1 MQQKFVFW
9 PELYFTSKHKDRLHL
24 ATLLVRVNALQLQR
38 TVFLTQPQSTSTT
51 ELQHQLSTI
60 RHKFT
65 NSLWRSFA
73 LIALIAVPL
82 SVLRSFN
89 TGWLAVYTVHV
100 VVGTLLVSGALI
112 CHKMPLRL
120 KGGLLILVFWLVGLP
135 GALTFGFASPGI
147 WWLVLSCLVAHVLYQ
162 ARVALLL
169 ALATFLSMIGTA
181 FGFMSGYLSIPVSI
195 SRYVTDS
202 ASWATYIIVNCI
214 VFFVVVR
221 TFITYTASL
230 QVTTQHQFRQWI
242 DDLPMGVVVQGKDQ
256 QPYYHNKAAKELLGP
271 APLQPSAFIAGT
283 DKVYPAEQMPAA
295 KALSGETSQTED
307 MEIEQDGIRRQM
319 QAWGRPG
326 YNEHGELTF
335 GIAVY
340 EDISA
345 RKQLDLL
352 KNRFVSTVS
361 HELRTPL
368 TSIHGALGLILG
380 NALGE
385 PEPKIRAMLELA
397 EKNSQ
402 RLIRLINDILDMQK
416 IEAGQMN
423 FHFAKVQ
430 LQPLLRGSVEQM
442 ASYAEQ
448 HQVTLELDTVSDD
461 LWLWADSN
469 RLMQVLANLLSNAAK
484 FSFAN
489 STVQIKV
496 QSLNEQI
503 RIAIIDRGPGIDEEF
518 KAFIFRPFS
527 QSDTSDV
534 RNFGGTGLGLSISKS
549 IVEHHG
555 GALSFESTLGQGS
568 SFYIDLQVRE
578 SASVQNLSE

>member
-1 MQQKFVFW
+1 M
-9 PELYFTSKHKDRLHL
+9 HL
-24 ATLLVRVNALQLQR
+24 VALLVRVMQFYLQR
-38 TVFLTQPQSTSTT
+38 NGFLSQSQSASTT
-51 ELQHQLSTI
+51 ELQQQLSDI
-60 RHKFT
+60 RHTFT

-100 VVGTLLVSGALI
+100 AVGILLVCGALV
-112 CHKMPLRL
+112 CHKLPLRL
-120 KGGLLILVFWLVGLP
+120 KGGLLILVFWSVGLP
-135 GALTFGFASPGI
+135 GALTFGFASPGV

-162 ARVALLL
+162 AKVALFL

-221 TFITYTASL
+221 TFISYTASL
-230 QVTTQHQFRQWI
+230 QATTQHQFRQWI
-242 DDLPMGVVVQGKDQ
+242 DDLPMGVVVLGKDQ
-256 QPYYHNKAAKELLGP
+256 QPYYNNRAAKELLGP
-271 APLQPSAFIAGT
+271 KPEQPLAFMAGT
-283 DKVYPAEQMPAA
+283 DKLYPAEQMPAA
-295 KALSGETSQTED
+295 RALAGETSQTED
-307 MEIEQDGIRRQM
+307 MEIEQDGIRRHM

-326 YNEHGELTF
+326 YNEHGDLTF

-385 PEPKIRAMLELA
+385 PEPKIRAMLQLA
-397 EKNSQ
+397 EQNSQ

-430 LQPLLRGSVEQM
+430 LQPLLRCAVEQM

-448 HQVTLELDTVSDD
+448 HKVTLELEAVSDD

-484 FSFAN
+484 FSFAD
-489 STVQIKV
+489 SVVRIQVQ
-496 QSLNEQI
+496 QLNEQV
-503 RIAIIDRGPGIDEEF
+503 RIAIIDQGQGIDEEF

-549 IVEHHG
+549 IIEQHG
-555 GALSFESTLGQGS
+555 GTLSFESTTGQGS
-568 SFYIDLQVRE
+568 SFYIDLPGSE
-578 SASVQNLSE
+578 S

>member
-1 MQQKFVFW
+1 M
-9 PELYFTSKHKDRLHL
+9 S
-24 ATLLVRVNALQLQR
+24 
-38 TVFLTQPQSTSTT
+38 QSQSASTT
-51 ELQHQLSTI
+51 ELQQKLSEI
-60 RHKFT
+60 RHQFT

-73 LIALIAVPL
+73 LIALVAVPL
-82 SVLRSFN
+82 SILRSFN
-89 TGWLAVYTVHV
+89 TGWLPVYTVHIA
-100 VVGTLLVSGALI
+100 VGMLLLSGAWL
-112 CHKMPLRL
+112 CNRMSLRL
-120 KGGLLILVFWLVGLP
+120 KGGLLILVFWAVGLP
-135 GALTFGFASPGI
+135 GALTFGFASPGV

-162 ARVALLL
+162 AKVALFL

-195 SRYVTDS
+195 NRYVTDS

-221 TFITYTASL
+221 TFISYTASL
-230 QVTTQHQFRQWI
+230 QATTQHQFRQWI
-242 DDLPMGVVVQGKDQ
+242 DDLPMGVVVLGKDQ
-256 QPYYHNKAAKELLGP
+256 QPYYNNRAAKELLGP
-271 APLQPSAFIAGT
+271 KPEQPLAFMAGT
-283 DKVYPAEQMPAA
+283 SKLYPAEQMPAA
-295 KALSGETSQTED
+295 RALAGETSQTED
-307 MEIEQDGIRRQM
+307 MEIEQDGIRRHM

-385 PEPKIRAMLELA
+385 PEPKIRAMLKLA
-397 EKNSQ
+397 EQNSQ

-430 LQPLLRGSVEQM
+430 LQPLLHCAVEQM

-448 HQVTLELDTVSDD
+448 HQVTIELGAVPDD
-461 LWLWADSN
+461 VWLWADSN

-489 STVQIKV
+489 TTVKV
-496 QSLNEQI
+496 QVQQQDRQV
-503 RIAIIDRGPGIDEEF
+503 RIAIIDQGQGIDEEF

-549 IVEHHG
+549 IIEQHG
-555 GALSFESTLGQGS
+555 GTLSFDSTTGQGS
-568 SFYIDLQVRE
+568 SFYIDLK
-578 SASVQNLSE
+578 LGSEHIS

>member
-1 MQQKFVFW
+1 M
-9 PELYFTSKHKDRLHL
+9 HL
-24 ATLLVRVNALQLQR
+24 DALLVRVKLFYLQR
-38 TVFLTQPQSTSTT
+38 HGLLSQSQSASTT
-51 ELQHQLSTI
+51 ELQQKLSEI
-60 RHKFT
+60 RHQFT

-73 LIALIAVPL
+73 LIAMVAVPL
-82 SVLRSFN
+82 SILRSFN
-89 TGWLAVYTVHV
+89 TGWLPVYTVHV
-100 VVGTLLVSGALI
+100 AVGMLLLSGAWL
-112 CHKMPLRL
+112 CNRMSLRL
-120 KGGLLILVFWLVGLP
+120 KGGLLILVFWAVGLP
-135 GALTFGFASPGI
+135 GALTFGFASPGV
-147 WWLVLSCLVAHVLYQ
+147 WWLVLSCLVGHVLYQ
-162 ARVALLL
+162 KKVALLL

-181 FGFMSGYLSIPVSI
+181 FGFMSGYLSIPISI
-195 SRYVTDS
+195 NRYVADS

-221 TFITYTASL
+221 TFMTYTQSL
-230 QVTTQHQFRQWI
+230 QATTQHQFRQWI
-242 DDLPMGVVVQGKDQ
+242 DDLPMGIVVLGKDQ
-256 QPYYHNKAAKELLGP
+256 QPYYNNKAAKELLGP
-271 APLQPSAFIAGT
+271 KPEQPLAFMAGT
-283 DKVYPAEQMPAA
+283 DKLYPAEQMPAA
-295 KALSGETSQTED
+295 KALAGEVSQTED
-307 MEIEQDGIRRQM
+307 MEIEQDGIRRHM

-326 YNEHGELTF
+326 YNEHGDLTF

-385 PEPKIRAMLELA
+385 PDPKIRAMLELA
-397 EKNSQ
+397 EQNSQ

-430 LQPLLRGSVEQM
+430 LQPLLHCAVDQM
-442 ASYAEQ
+442 AGYAEQ
-448 HQVTLELDTVSDD
+448 HQVTIELGAVPDD

-484 FSFAN
+484 FSFAH

-496 QSLNEQI
+496 QQLNEQV
-503 RIAIIDRGPGIDEEF
+503 RIAIIDQGQGIDEEF

-549 IVEHHG
+549 IIEQHG
-555 GALSFESTLGQGS
+555 GTLSFESTTGQGS
-568 SFYIDLQVRE
+568 SFYIDLKAGAE
-578 SASVQNLSE
+578 LNSAPVS

>member
-1 MQQKFVFW
+1 M
-9 PELYFTSKHKDRLHL
+9 HL
-24 ATLLVRVNALQLQR
+24 VALLVRVKQFYLQR
-38 TVFLTQPQSTSTT
+38 NGFLSQSPSASTT
-51 ELQHQLSTI
+51 ELHQKLSEI
-60 RHKFT
+60 RHQFT

-73 LIALIAVPL
+73 LIALVAVPL
-82 SVLRSFN
+82 SILRSFN
-89 TGWLAVYTVHV
+89 TGWLPVYSVHV
-100 VVGTLLVSGALI
+100 AVGILLVCGAWL
-112 CHKMPLRL
+112 CHKMSLRL
-120 KGGLLILVFWLVGLP
+120 KGGLLILVFWAVGLP
-135 GALTFGFASPGI
+135 GALTFGFASPGV

-162 ARVALLL
+162 ARVALIL
-169 ALATFLSMIGTA
+169 AVATFFSMLGTA
-181 FGFMSGYLSIPVSI
+181 FGFMAGYLFIPVSI
-195 SRYVTDS
+195 SRYVADP

-221 TFITYTASL
+221 TFISYTESL
-230 QVTTQHQFRQWI
+230 QATTQHQFRQWI
-242 DDLPMGVVVQGKDQ
+242 DDLPMGIVVLGKDQ
-256 QPYYHNKAAKELLGP
+256 QPYYNNRAAKELLGP
-271 APLQPSAFIAGT
+271 KPEQPLAFMAGSN
-283 DKVYPAEQMPAA
+283 KIYPADQMPAA
-295 KALSGETSQTED
+295 KALAGEISQTED
-307 MEIEQDGIRRQM
+307 MEIERDGIRRHM

-326 YNEHGELTF
+326 YNEHGKLTF

-397 EKNSQ
+397 EQNSQ

-423 FHFAKVQ
+423 FHFARVQ
-430 LQPLLRGSVEQM
+430 LQPLLHCAVEQM
-442 ASYAEQ
+442 AGYAEQ
-448 HQVTLELDTVSDD
+448 HQVTIELGTVPDD
-461 LWLWADSN
+461 LWLWADNN

-489 STVQIKV
+489 TTVKV
-496 QSLNEQI
+496 QVQQHDGQV
-503 RIAIIDRGPGIDEEF
+503 RIAIVDQGTGIDEEF
-518 KAFIFRPFS
+518 KSLIFRPFS

-549 IVEHHG
+549 IIEQHG
-555 GALSFESTLGQGS
+555 GSLSFESTTGQGS
-568 SFYIDLQVRE
+568 SFYIDLKLGSDHIVN
-578 SASVQNLSE
+578 S

>member
-1 MQQKFVFW
+1 M
-9 PELYFTSKHKDRLHL
+9 HL
-24 ATLLVRVNALQLQR
+24 VALLVRVMQFYLQR
-38 TVFLTQPQSTSTT
+38 PRFLSQPQSASTT
-51 ELQHQLSTI
+51 ELQHQLSDI

-82 SVLRSFN
+82 SILRSFN
-89 TGWLAVYTVHV
+89 TGWLPVYTVHV
-100 VVGTLLVSGALI
+100 AVGILLVSGALV

-162 ARVALLL
+162 TRVALLL

-221 TFITYTASL
+221 TFITYTESL
-230 QVTTQHQFRQWI
+230 QATTQHQFRQWI
-242 DDLPMGVVVQGKDQ
+242 DDLPMGVVVLGKDQ
-256 QPYYHNKAAKELLGP
+256 QPFYNNKAAKELLGP
-271 APLQPSAFIAGT
+271 QPAQPLAFIAGT
-283 DKVYPAEQMPAA
+283 DKMYPAELMPAA

-385 PEPKIRAMLELA
+385 VPPKIHSMLELA

-423 FHFAKVQ
+423 FQFAKVQ
-430 LQPLLRGSVEQM
+430 LQPLLRCAVEQM

-448 HQVTLELDTVSDD
+448 HQVTLELGVVPDD

-484 FSFAN
+484 FSFAD
-489 STVQIKV
+489 SIVRIQVQ
-496 QSLNEQI
+496 QLNGHI
-503 RIAIIDRGPGIDEEF
+503 RIAIIDQGPGIEEEF

-549 IVEHHG
+549 IIEQQG
-555 GALSFESTLGQGS
+555 GSLSFESTLGKGS
-568 SFYIDLQVRE
+568 SFYIDLPGSE
-578 SASVQNLSE
+578 S

>member
-1 MQQKFVFW
+1 M
-9 PELYFTSKHKDRLHL
+9 S
-24 ATLLVRVNALQLQR
+24 
-38 TVFLTQPQSTSTT
+38 QSPSASTT
-51 ELQHQLSTI
+51 ELHQKLSEI
-60 RHKFT
+60 RHQFT

-73 LIALIAVPL
+73 LIAMVAVPL
-82 SVLRSFN
+82 SILRSFN
-89 TGWLAVYTVHV
+89 TGWLPVYSVHV
-100 VVGTLLVSGALI
+100 AVGILLVCGAWL
-112 CHKMPLRL
+112 CHKMSLRL
-120 KGGLLILVFWLVGLP
+120 KGGLLILVFWAVGLP
-135 GALTFGFASPGI
+135 GALTFGFASPGV

-162 ARVALLL
+162 ARVALIL
-169 ALATFLSMIGTA
+169 AVATFFSMLGTA
-181 FGFMSGYLSIPVSI
+181 LGFMSGYLSIPISI
-195 SRYVTDS
+195 SRYVADP

-221 TFITYTASL
+221 TFVSYTQSL
-230 QVTTQHQFRQWI
+230 QATTQHQFRQWI
-242 DDLPMGVVVQGKDQ
+242 DDLPMGIVVQGKDQ
-256 QPYYHNKAAKELLGP
+256 QPYYNNRAAKELLGP
-271 APLQPSAFIAGT
+271 KPEQPLAFMAGT
-283 DKVYPAEQMPAA
+283 NKLYPADQMPAA
-295 KALSGETSQTED
+295 KALAGEVSQTED
-307 MEIEQDGIRRQM
+307 MEIEQDGIRRHM

-385 PEPKIRAMLELA
+385 PDPKIRAMLELA
-397 EKNSQ
+397 EQNSQ

-430 LQPLLRGSVEQM
+430 LQPLLHCAVDQM
-442 ASYAEQ
+442 AGYAEQ
-448 HQVTLELDTVSDD
+448 HQVTIELGAVPDD

-489 STVQIKV
+489 TTVKV
-496 QSLNEQI
+496 QVQQQDGQV
-503 RIAIIDRGPGIDEEF
+503 RIAIIDQGAGIDEEF
-518 KAFIFRPFS
+518 KSLIFRPFS

-549 IVEHHG
+549 IIEQHG
-555 GALSFESTLGQGS
+555 GTLSFESTTGQGS
-568 SFYIDLQVRE
+568 SFYIDLKAGAE
-578 SASVQNLSE
+578 LNSAPVS

>member
-1 MQQKFVFW
+1 MQR
-9 PELYFTSKHKDRLHL
+9 PG
-24 ATLLVRVNALQLQR
+24 LLS
-38 TVFLTQPQSTSTT
+38 QSQSASTT
-51 ELQHQLSTI
+51 ELQRQLSEI

-73 LIALIAVPL
+73 LIALIGVPL
-82 SVLRSFN
+82 SVARSLN
-89 TGWLAVYTVHV
+89 TGWLPVYTVHAI
-100 VVGTLLVSGALI
+100 VGLALVAGAFV
-112 CHKMPLRL
+112 CHKIPLRS
-120 KGGLLILVFWLVGLP
+120 KGVLLILVFWLIGLP
-135 GALTFGFASPGI
+135 GALTFGFASPGV
-147 WWLVLSCLVAHVLYQ
+147 WWLVLSCVVGYVLYN
-162 ARVALLL
+162 AKVAMAL
-169 ALATFLSMIGTA
+169 ALATLFSLIGTA
-181 FGFMSGYLSIPVSI
+181 TGFMLGYLHIPVSVT
-195 SRYVTDS
+195 RYVADP
-202 ASWATYIIVNCI
+202 ASWATYLIVNFI
-214 VFFVVVR
+214 AFFVVVR
-221 TFITYTASL
+221 TFITYTESL
-230 QVTTQHQFRQWI
+230 QITTQHQFRQWI
-242 DDLPMGVVVQGKDQ
+242 DDLPMGVVVSDKSQ
-256 QPYYHNKAAKELLGP
+256 QPYYHNKAAEELLGP
-271 APLQPSAFIAGT
+271 LPAQPLAFITGT
-283 DKVYPAEQMPAA
+283 DNIYPAEQMPAA
-295 KALSGETSQTED
+295 KALAGEICQAEEMD
-307 MEIEQDGIRRQM
+307 IERDGIRHQM

-385 PEPKIRAMLELA
+385 VPPKIHAMLELA
-397 EKNSQ
+397 EQNSQ

-423 FHFAKVQ
+423 FHFARVQ
-430 LQPLLRGSVEQM
+430 LQPLLHCAVEQM
-442 ASYAEQ
+442 AGYAEQ
-448 HQVTLELDTVSDD
+448 HQVTLELSPVPDD

-489 STVQIKV
+489 STVRIQV
-496 QSLNEQI
+496 QQRDEQV
-503 RIAIIDRGPGIDEEF
+503 RIAIIDQGPGIDDEF
-518 KAFIFRPFS
+518 KALIFRPFS

-549 IVEHHG
+549 IVEKHG
-555 GALSFESTLGQGS
+555 GTLTFDSTAGQGS
-568 SFYIDLQVRE
+568 SFYIDLK
-578 SASVQNLSE
+578 LGSEHIS

>member
-1 MQQKFVFW
+1 M
-9 PELYFTSKHKDRLHL
+9 
-24 ATLLVRVNALQLQR
+24 QR
-38 TVFLTQPQSTSTT
+38 TEFLSQSQSASTT
-51 ELQHQLSTI
+51 ELQHQLSDI
-60 RHKFT
+60 RHEFT

-82 SVLRSFN
+82 SILRSYN
-89 TGWLAVYTVHV
+89 TGWLPLYTLHV
-100 VVGTLLVSGALI
+100 VVGILLVSGALF
-112 CHKMPLRL
+112 CHKMPLKF
-120 KGGLLILVFWLVGLP
+120 KGFSLILLFWLVGLP

-147 WWLVLSCLVAHVLYQ
+147 WWLVISCLVAHVLYNS
-162 ARVALLL
+162 RVTLLL

-181 FGFMSGYLSIPVSI
+181 FGFMSGYLSIPISI

-214 VFFVVVR
+214 VFFVVFR
-221 TFITYTASL
+221 TFITYTDSL
-230 QVTTQHQFRQWI
+230 QATTQHQFRQWI
-242 DDLPMGVVVQGKDQ
+242 DDLPMGVVVSGKNQ
-256 QPYYHNKAAKELLGP
+256 QPYYHNKAAAELLGP
-271 APLQPSAFIAGT
+271 LPAQPLAFRTGT
-283 DKVYPAEQMPAA
+283 DQAYPADQMPAA
-295 KALSGETSQTED
+295 KALAGKICQAEE
-307 MEIEQDGIRRQM
+307 MEIERDGVRRHM

-385 PEPKIRAMLELA
+385 VPPKIHAMLQLA
-397 EKNSQ
+397 EQNSQ
-402 RLIRLINDILDMQK
+402 RLIRLVNDILDMQK
-416 IEAGQMN
+416 IEAGQMD
-423 FHFAKVQ
+423 FHFNRVQ
-430 LQPLLRGSVEQM
+430 LQPLLRCAVEQM

-448 HQVTLELDTVSDD
+448 HKVTLQLGDVPED

-469 RLMQVLANLLSNAAK
+469 RLMQVLANLMSNAAK
-484 FSFAN
+484 FSFTDSIVN
-489 STVQIKV
+489 IQVLQ
-496 QSLNEQI
+496 QNEQI
-503 RIAIIDRGPGIDEEF
+503 RIAIIDQGPGIDEEF

-534 RNFGGTGLGLSISKS
+534 RHFGGTGLGLSISKS
-549 IVEHHG
+549 IVEQHG
-555 GALSFESTLGQGS
+555 GSLTFESTAGQGS
-568 SFYIDLQVRE
+568 SFYIDLKLG
-578 SASVQNLSE
+578 SDHIS

>member
-1 MQQKFVFW
+1 M
-9 PELYFTSKHKDRLHL
+9 S
-24 ATLLVRVNALQLQR
+24 
-38 TVFLTQPQSTSTT
+38 QSPSASTT
-51 ELQHQLSTI
+51 ELQQKLSEI
-60 RHKFT
+60 RHQFT

-73 LIALIAVPL
+73 LIALVAVPL
-82 SVLRSFN
+82 SILRSFN

-100 VVGTLLVSGALI
+100 VVGILLVSGAVV
-112 CHKMPLRL
+112 CHKMPLRF
-120 KGGLLILVFWLVGLP
+120 KGSVLILMFWAVGLP

-195 SRYVTDS
+195 SRYVAEP
-202 ASWATYIIVNCI
+202 ASWAAYIIVNCI

-221 TFITYTASL
+221 TFISYTESL
-230 QVTTQHQFRQWI
+230 QATTQHQFRQWI
-242 DDLPMGVVVQGKDQ
+242 DDLPMGVVVLGKDQ
-256 QPYYHNKAAKELLGP
+256 HPYYNNKAAQELLGP
-271 APLQPSAFIAGT
+271 KPEQPLAFMAGT
-283 DKVYPAEQMPAA
+283 NKIYPAEQMPAV
-295 KALSGETSQTED
+295 KALAGEISQTED
-307 MEIEQDGIRRQM
+307 MEIEQDGIRRHM

-397 EKNSQ
+397 EQNSQ

-430 LQPLLRGSVEQM
+430 LQPLLHCAVDQM
-442 ASYAEQ
+442 AGYAEQ
-448 HQVTLELDTVSDD
+448 HQVTIELGAVPDD
-461 LWLWADSN
+461 VWVWADSN

-489 STVQIKV
+489 TTVKV
-496 QSLNEQI
+496 QVQQQDGQV
-503 RIAIIDRGPGIDEEF
+503 RIAIIDQGPGIDEEF
-518 KAFIFRPFS
+518 KSLIFRPFS

-549 IVEHHG
+549 IIEKHNG
-555 GALSFESTLGQGS
+555 NLSFESELGKGS
-568 SFYIDLQVRE
+568 SFYIDLKAGAE
-578 SASVQNLSE
+578 LNSAPVS

>member
-1 MQQKFVFW
+1 
-9 PELYFTSKHKDRLHL
+9 
-24 ATLLVRVNALQLQR
+24 
-38 TVFLTQPQSTSTT
+38 
-51 ELQHQLSTI
+51 
-60 RHKFT
+60 
-65 NSLWRSFA
+65 
-73 LIALIAVPL
+73 
-82 SVLRSFN
+82 LRSFN
-89 TGWLAVYTVHV
+89 TGWLPVYTVHL
-100 VVGTLLVSGALI
+100 VVGTLLICGALI
-112 CHKMPLRL
+112 CHKIPLRL
-120 KGGLLILVFWLVGLP
+120 KGGALILMFWAVGLP
-135 GALTFGFASPGI
+135 GALTFGFASPGV

-169 ALATFLSMIGTA
+169 ALATFLSMVGTA
-181 FGFMSGYLSIPVSI
+181 LGFMSGYLFIPVGI
-195 SRYVTDS
+195 SRYVADS

-221 TFITYTASL
+221 TFMTYTESL
-230 QVTTQHQFRQWI
+230 QATTQHQFRQWI

-256 QPYYHNKAAKELLGP
+256 QPYYNNKAAKELLGP
-271 APLQPSAFIAGT
+271 SPEQPLVFIAGT
-283 DKVYPAEQMPAA
+283 NKVYPAEQMPVA

-307 MEIEQDGIRRQM
+307 MEIEQDGIRRHL

-423 FHFAKVQ
+423 FQFTKVQ
-430 LQPLLRGSVEQM
+430 LQPLLCCALEQM

-448 HQVTLELDTVSDD
+448 HKVTLELGAVSDD
-461 LWLWADSN
+461 VWLWADSN

-484 FSFAN
+484 FSFAG
-489 STVQIKV
+489 SIVRIQVQQLGDQV
-496 QSLNEQI
+496 
-503 RIAIIDRGPGIDEEF
+503 RIAIIDQGQGIDEEF

-549 IVEHHG
+549 IIEQHG
-555 GALSFESTLGQGS
+555 GNLSFESTLGKGS
-568 SFYIDLQVRE
+568 SFYIDLPGSE
-578 SASVQNLSE
+578 S

>member
-1 MQQKFVFW
+1 
-9 PELYFTSKHKDRLHL
+9 LHL
-24 ATLLVRVNALQLQR
+24 VALLVRVMQFYLQR
-38 TVFLTQPQSTSTT
+38 PRFLSQSQSASTT
-51 ELQHQLSTI
+51 ELQLQLSDI

-82 SVLRSFN
+82 SALRSFN
-89 TGWLAVYTVHV
+89 TGWLHVYTVHV
-100 VVGTLLVSGALI
+100 VVGILLVSGALV
-112 CHKMPLRL
+112 CHKIPLRL
-120 KGGLLILVFWLVGLP
+120 KGGLLILVFWSVGLP
-135 GALTFGFASPGI
+135 GALTFGFASPGV

-162 ARVALLL
+162 AKVALFL

-221 TFITYTASL
+221 TFISYTASL
-230 QVTTQHQFRQWI
+230 QATTQHQFRQWI
-242 DDLPMGVVVQGKDQ
+242 DDLPMGVVVLGKDQ
-256 QPYYHNKAAKELLGP
+256 QPYYNNKAAKEMLGP
-271 APLQPSAFIAGT
+271 QPQQPLAFIAGT

-326 YNEHGELTF
+326 YNEHGDLTF

-385 PEPKIRAMLELA
+385 VPPKIHSMLELA
-397 EKNSQ
+397 EQNSQ

-416 IEAGQMN
+416 IEAGQMH

-430 LQPLLRGSVEQM
+430 LQPLLHCAVEQM
-442 ASYAEQ
+442 AGYAEQ
-448 HQVTLELDTVSDD
+448 HQVTLELGAVPDD

-489 STVQIKV
+489 SVVRIQVQ
-496 QSLNEQI
+496 QLNELV
-503 RIAIIDRGPGIDEEF
+503 RIAIIDQGQGIDEEF

-555 GALSFESTLGQGS
+555 GNLSFESTLGQGS
-568 SFYIDLQVRE
+568 SFYIDLKLGSDHIV
-578 SASVQNLSE
+578 NC

>member
-1 MQQKFVFW
+1 
-9 PELYFTSKHKDRLHL
+9 LHL
-24 ATLLVRVNALQLQR
+24 VALLVRVMQFYLQR
-38 TVFLTQPQSTSTT
+38 NGFLSQSQSASTT
-51 ELQHQLSTI
+51 ELQQQLSDI
-60 RHKFT
+60 RHTFT

-100 VVGTLLVSGALI
+100 AVGILLLGGALV
-112 CHKMPLRL
+112 CHKLPLRL
-120 KGGLLILVFWLVGLP
+120 KGGLLILVFWSVGLP
-135 GALTFGFASPGI
+135 GALTFGFASPGV

-162 ARVALLL
+162 AKVALFL

-181 FGFMSGYLSIPVSI
+181 FGFMSGYLSIPVGI

-221 TFITYTASL
+221 TFISYTASL
-230 QVTTQHQFRQWI
+230 QATTQHQFRQWI
-242 DDLPMGVVVQGKDQ
+242 DDLPMGVVVLGKDQ
-256 QPYYHNKAAKELLGP
+256 QPYYNNKAAKELLGAVP
-271 APLQPSAFIAGT
+271 EQPRAFIAGT
-283 DKVYPAEQMPAA
+283 DKIYPPEQMPATR
-295 KALSGETSQTED
+295 ALAGETSQTED
-307 MEIEQDGIRRQM
+307 MEIEQDGIRRHM

-326 YNEHGELTF
+326 YNEHGDLTF

-385 PEPKIRAMLELA
+385 PDPKIRAMLQLA
-397 EKNSQ
+397 EQNSQ

-430 LQPLLRGSVEQM
+430 LQPLLRCAVEQM

-448 HQVTLELDTVSDD
+448 HKVTLELDAVSDD

-484 FSFAN
+484 FSFAD
-489 STVQIKV
+489 SIVKV
-496 QSLNEQI
+496 QVRQLDEQI
-503 RIAIIDRGPGIDEEF
+503 RIAIIDQGPGIDEEF

-555 GALSFESTLGQGS
+555 GSLSFESTAGKGS
-568 SFYIDLQVRE
+568 SFYIDLKLGSDHIVN
-578 SASVQNLSE
+578 S

>member
-1 MQQKFVFW
+1 M
-9 PELYFTSKHKDRLHL
+9 S
-24 ATLLVRVNALQLQR
+24 
-38 TVFLTQPQSTSTT
+38 QPQSASTT
-51 ELQHQLSTI
+51 ELQRQLSDI

-73 LIALIAVPL
+73 FIALIAVPL

-89 TGWLAVYTVHV
+89 TGWLPVYTVHV
-100 VVGTLLVSGALI
+100 VVGIVLVSGALV
-112 CHKMPLRL
+112 CHKIPLRL

-162 ARVALLL
+162 TRVALLL
-169 ALATFLSMIGTA
+169 ALATFLGMIGTA
-181 FGFMSGYLSIPVSI
+181 FGFMSGYLSVPVSI
-195 SRYVTDS
+195 NRYVTDS

-221 TFITYTASL
+221 TFMTYTESL
-230 QVTTQHQFRQWI
+230 QATTQHQFRQWI

-256 QPYYHNKAAKELLGP
+256 QPFYNNKAAKELLGP
-271 APLQPSAFIAGT
+271 QPAEPLAFIAGT
-283 DKVYPAEQMPAA
+283 DRLYPAEQMPAA
-295 KALSGETSQTED
+295 KALSGEISQTED
-307 MEIEQDGIRRQM
+307 MEIEQDGFRRQM

-423 FHFAKVQ
+423 FHFTKVQ
-430 LQPLLRGSVEQM
+430 LQPLLHCAVEQM
-442 ASYAEQ
+442 ASYAKQ
-448 HQVTLELDTVSDD
+448 HQVTLELDAVSDD

-484 FSFAN
+484 FSFAD
-489 STVQIKV
+489 SIVRIQVQQLGAQV
-496 QSLNEQI
+496 
-503 RIAIIDRGPGIDEEF
+503 RIAIIDQGQGIDEEF

-549 IVEHHG
+549 IIDQHSG
-555 GALSFESTLGQGS
+555 SLSFESTLGKGS
-568 SFYIDLQVRE
+568 SFYIDLPGSE
-578 SASVQNLSE
+578 S

>member
-1 MQQKFVFW
+1 M
-9 PELYFTSKHKDRLHL
+9 HL
-24 ATLLVRVNALQLQR
+24 VALLVRVKQFYLQR
-38 TVFLTQPQSTSTT
+38 NGFLSQSPSASTT
-51 ELQHQLSTI
+51 ELQQKLSEI
-60 RHKFT
+60 RHQFT

-73 LIALIAVPL
+73 LIALVAVPL
-82 SVLRSFN
+82 SILRSFN
-89 TGWLAVYTVHV
+89 TGWLPVYSVHIAV
-100 VVGTLLVSGALI
+100 GILLVTGAWL
-112 CHKMPLRL
+112 CHKMSLRL
-120 KGGLLILVFWLVGLP
+120 KGGLLILVFWAVGLP
-135 GALTFGFASPGI
+135 GALTFGFASPGV

-162 ARVALLL
+162 ARVALIL
-169 ALATFLSMIGTA
+169 AAATFISMIGTA
-181 FGFMSGYLSIPVSI
+181 LGFMSGYLSIPVSI
-195 SRYVTDS
+195 TRYVAEP

-221 TFITYTASL
+221 TFISYTASL
-230 QVTTQHQFRQWI
+230 QATTQHQFRQWI
-242 DDLPMGVVVQGKDQ
+242 DDLPMGVVVLGKDQ
-256 QPYYHNKAAKELLGP
+256 QPYYNNRAAKELLGP
-271 APLQPSAFIAGT
+271 KPEQPLAFMAGT
-283 DKVYPAEQMPAA
+283 NKLYPADQMPAT
-295 KALSGETSQTED
+295 KALAGEVSQTED
-307 MEIEQDGIRRQM
+307 MEIEQDGIRRHM

-397 EKNSQ
+397 EQNSQ

-430 LQPLLRGSVEQM
+430 LQPLLHCAVDQM
-442 ASYAEQ
+442 AGYAEQ
-448 HQVTLELDTVSDD
+448 HQVTIELGAVPDD

-489 STVQIKV
+489 TTVKV
-496 QSLNEQI
+496 QVQQQDGQL
-503 RIAIIDRGPGIDEEF
+503 RIAIIDQGAGIDEEF
-518 KAFIFRPFS
+518 KSLIFRPFS

-549 IVEHHG
+549 IIEQHG
-555 GALSFESTLGQGS
+555 GTLSFESITGQGS
-568 SFYIDLQVRE
+568 SFYIDLKAGAE
-578 SASVQNLSE
+578 LNSAPVS

>member
-1 MQQKFVFW
+1 
-9 PELYFTSKHKDRLHL
+9 LHL
-24 ATLLVRVNALQLQR
+24 VALLVRVKQFYLQR
-38 TVFLTQPQSTSTT
+38 NGFLSQSPSASTT
-51 ELQHQLSTI
+51 ELQQKLSEI
-60 RHKFT
+60 RHQFT

-73 LIALIAVPL
+73 LIALVAVPL
-82 SVLRSFN
+82 SILRSFN
-89 TGWLAVYTVHV
+89 TGWLPVYSVHV
-100 VVGTLLVSGALI
+100 AVGILLVSGAVV
-112 CHKMPLRL
+112 CHKMPLRF
-120 KGGLLILVFWLVGLP
+120 KGSVLILMFWAVGLP

-181 FGFMSGYLSIPVSI
+181 FGFMSGYLSIPISI
-195 SRYVTDS
+195 SRYVAEP
-202 ASWATYIIVNCI
+202 ASWAAYIIVNCI

-221 TFITYTASL
+221 TFISYTESL
-230 QVTTQHQFRQWI
+230 QATTQHQFRQWI
-242 DDLPMGVVVQGKDQ
+242 DDLPMGVVVLGKDQ
-256 QPYYHNKAAKELLGP
+256 HPYYNNKAAKELLGP
-271 APLQPSAFIAGT
+271 KPEQPLAFMAGT
-283 DKVYPAEQMPAA
+283 NKIYPAEQMPAA
-295 KALSGETSQTED
+295 KALAGEISQTED
-307 MEIEQDGIRRQM
+307 MEIEQDGIRRHM

-397 EKNSQ
+397 EQNSQ

-430 LQPLLRGSVEQM
+430 LQPLLHCAVDQM
-442 ASYAEQ
+442 TGYAEQ
-448 HQVTLELDTVSDD
+448 HQVTIELGAVPDD
-461 LWLWADSN
+461 LWVWADSN

-489 STVQIKV
+489 TTVKV
-496 QSLNEQI
+496 QVQQHDGQV
-503 RIAIIDRGPGIDEEF
+503 RIAIIDQGPGIDEEF
-518 KAFIFRPFS
+518 KSLIFRPFS

-549 IVEHHG
+549 IIEKHNG
-555 GALSFESTLGQGS
+555 NLSFESELGKGS
-568 SFYIDLQVRE
+568 SFYIDLKMGSDHIVN
-578 SASVQNLSE
+578 S

>member
-1 MQQKFVFW
+1 M
-9 PELYFTSKHKDRLHL
+9 S
-24 ATLLVRVNALQLQR
+24 
-38 TVFLTQPQSTSTT
+38 QSQSASTT
-51 ELQHQLSTI
+51 ELQQKLSEI
-60 RHKFT
+60 RHQFT

-73 LIALIAVPL
+73 LIAMVAVPL
-82 SVLRSFN
+82 SILRSFN
-89 TGWLAVYTVHV
+89 TGWLPVYTVHV
-100 VVGTLLVSGALI
+100 AVGMLLLSGAWL
-112 CHKMPLRL
+112 CNRMSLRL
-120 KGGLLILVFWLVGLP
+120 KGGLLILVFWAVGLP
-135 GALTFGFASPGI
+135 GALTFGFASPGV
-147 WWLVLSCLVAHVLYQ
+147 WWLVLSCLVGHVLYQ
-162 ARVALLL
+162 KKVALLL

-181 FGFMSGYLSIPVSI
+181 FGFMSGYLSIPISI
-195 SRYVTDS
+195 NRYVADS

-221 TFITYTASL
+221 TFMTYTQSL
-230 QVTTQHQFRQWI
+230 QATTQHQFRQWI
-242 DDLPMGVVVQGKDQ
+242 DDLPMGIVVLGKDQ
-256 QPYYHNKAAKELLGP
+256 QPYYNNKAAKELLGP
-271 APLQPSAFIAGT
+271 KPEQPLAFMAGT
-283 DKVYPAEQMPAA
+283 DKLYPAEQMPAA
-295 KALSGETSQTED
+295 KALAGEVSQTED
-307 MEIEQDGIRRQM
+307 MEIEQDGIRRHM

-326 YNEHGELTF
+326 YNEHGDLTF

-385 PEPKIRAMLELA
+385 PDPKIRAMLELA
-397 EKNSQ
+397 EQNSQ

-430 LQPLLRGSVEQM
+430 LQPLLHCAVDQM
-442 ASYAEQ
+442 AGYAEQ
-448 HQVTLELDTVSDD
+448 HQVTIELGAVPDD

-484 FSFAN
+484 FSFAH

-496 QSLNEQI
+496 QQLNEQV
-503 RIAIIDRGPGIDEEF
+503 RIAIIDQGQGIDEEF

-549 IVEHHG
+549 IIEQHG
-555 GALSFESTLGQGS
+555 GTLSFESTTGQGS
-568 SFYIDLQVRE
+568 SFYIDLKAGAE
-578 SASVQNLSE
+578 LNSAPVS